1 MYRIEVN
8 HNDKENERIHKQ
20 CERMVKLVDDEQIA
34 LIVLG
39 EYSKQEGGIRCKAT
53 TVVHANEYGKLALA
67 AALSENMMTHDDVH
81 DIIFA
86 AVSIFEQHQQYKASQ
101 N

>member
-53 TVVHANEYGKLALA
+53 TVVHANEQRQARTRRCFERKY
-67 AALSENMMTHDDVH
+67 DDTRRC
-81 DIIFA
+81 A
-86 AVSIFEQHQQYKASQ
+86 
-101 N
+101 